1 MNKYCDLYDVLER
14 FVGLVKPVEFGL
26 QLGFKDHQIIGELRS
41 VGLHL
46 PRQSGKTTL
55 LSKWCSKHP
64 DEVFIVHGSSPW
76 LEAFKRLSNLPELP
90 PWVSI
95 SKIRDNQP
103 LLTDPSTLKK
113 IKYVIVYGSSVIFS
127 YCGLKRKDFNQWVAD
142 TFGTEIVVIHLG

>member
-41 VGLHL
+41 VGLYL

-64 DEVFIVHGSSPW
+64 GEVFIVHGSS
-76 LEAFKRLSNLPELP
+76 
-90 PWVSI
+90 
-95 SKIRDNQP
+95 
-103 LLTDPSTLKK
+103 
-113 IKYVIVYGSSVIFS
+113 
-127 YCGLKRKDFNQWVAD
+127 
-142 TFGTEIVVIHLG
+142 